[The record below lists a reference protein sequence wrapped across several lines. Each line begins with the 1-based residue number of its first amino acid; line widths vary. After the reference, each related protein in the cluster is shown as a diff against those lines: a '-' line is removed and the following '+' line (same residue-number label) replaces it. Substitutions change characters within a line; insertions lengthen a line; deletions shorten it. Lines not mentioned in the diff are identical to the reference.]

1 MNDRARTSLLPE
13 PIDLPD
19 WFSPLLVALNNDHTE
34 SLLRFAKPDDV
45 VARESS
51 VLVLFGQAATGGPDV
66 LIIER
71 ASDMRSHAGQPAFP
85 GGADEPGDATPIATA
100 LREAQ
105 EETGLDP
112 QGVAVVAT
120 LPLMWLPPSG
130 FVVTPVLAWWRDP
143 SPVYA
148 ADPREVQSVHRIA
161 IAELVNPLNR
171 VRVSHPA
178 GYIGPGFEVNGLLIW
193 GFTAMLLDGIFRL
206 AGWNQEWESEA
217 RTVPFDDGWRAVSA
231 GG

>member
-1 MNDRARTSLLPE
+1 MSDRARTSLLPE
-13 PIDLPD
+13 PIDLPG
-19 WFSPLLVALNNDHTE
+19 WFGPLLVALNDDDAD
-34 SLLRFAKPDDV
+34 SMLRFAKPDGV
-45 VARESS
+45 LARESS
-51 VLVLFGQAATGGPDV
+51 VLVLFGETEAGEPDV

-85 GGADEPGDATPIATA
+85 GGADEPGDGTPIATA

-130 FVVTPVLAWWRDP
+130 FVVTPVLAWWRRP

-148 ADPREVQSVHRIA
+148 ADPREVQSVHRLP
-161 IAELVNPLNR
+161 IAELVDPTNR
-171 VRVSHPA
+171 VKVSHPS
-178 GYIGPGFEVNGLLIW
+178 GYIGPGFEVNGLLVW
-193 GFTAMLLDGIFRL
+193 GFTAMLLDGIFGM
-206 AGWNQEWESEA
+206 AGWNREWESGA
-217 RTVPFDDGWRAVSA
+217 RVVPFDDGWRPADT